1 MIDQSQL
8 LWFGMGI
15 GFTLIVRSLIWLYWR
30 YWGAGSL
37 RDYIFEEEE
46 PAGDYRVIKKIKTLV
61 HKVALVEQDG
71 QFHVFANG
79 SEMFSTTEDENK
91 YAEALVHVPMAVA
104 QKRQR
109 ILIIG
114 GGGGITAREALLY
127 PEVNEITA
135 VDIDSTIMDLG
146 KNLEALVKFNKGS
159 LNHPKVRTVIQDGRA
174 FVENSSEKW
183 DVIIQDLPEPA
194 SECPD
199 LSRLFSVEF
208 YKILQEHL
216 EPGGV
221 ITVSCPYVSTMP
233 EYFGAVQATLEAA
246 GFYVLPYHFDFIVEF
261 GSDWGFCMA
270 ATRPISSSDVQ
281 LKLPTRYLNQRR
293 LKDMFSI
300 PYYLS
305 VEWDERYIQTDQNKL
320 LLKIVE
326 EAWGK

>member
-1 MIDQSQL
+1 MIDHYQL

-15 GFTLIVRSLIWLYWR
+15 GFTVIAESLIWFCWR
-30 YWGAGSL
+30 FFGAGSL

-46 PAGDYRVIKKIKTLV
+46 PDGNYRVIKKIKSPV
-61 HKVALVEQDG
+61 QKIALVEQYG

-91 YAEALVHVPMAVA
+91 YAEAIIHVPMAVA

-114 GGGGITAREALLY
+114 AGGGITAREALLY

-135 VDIDSTIMDLG
+135 VDFDATIMDFG
-146 KNLEALVKFNKGS
+146 KNLEPLVKFNKGS

-183 DVIIQDLPEPA
+183 DIIIQDLPEPA
-194 SECPD
+194 SECPE

-221 ITVSCPYVSTMP
+221 ITVACSSSSTMP
-233 EYFGAVQATLEAA
+233 DYFGAVQATLKAA

-261 GSDWGFCMA
+261 GSDWGFCLA
-270 ATRPISSSDVQ
+270 ATRPISPSDVQ
-281 LKLPTRYLNQRR
+281 IKVSTRYMNQRR
-293 LKDMFSI
+293 LKDMFYI

-305 VEWDERYIQTDQNKL
+305 VDWDERDIQTDQNKL

-326 EAWGK
+326 ETWEN